1 MLYLVKALILKT
13 FSSPFFIFAKLYRK
27 RQLATKSQEHK
38 CWAPFLLFFIGKI
51 NFTRKSGETSKTC
64 SKVKNC
70 LYFRHFAAKPNARIA
85 FSLEQKS
92 KKLLISFICPLMHH
106 LFFYPSTPTVQCTY
120 LLSCVPPV
128 LLHIPCIPPFLH
140 SSFLASILSLILPLL
155 HPSSFHASLLSI
167 IPPLLH
173 PSCPA
178 FFLSCFLPC
187 LASAFS
193 SIPSFLNSSFPASL
207 LS

>member
-1 MLYLVKALILKT
+1 MEKRLKRVRKWKIAYIFAISQLSQT
-13 FSSPFFIFAKLYRK
+13 HVLLLAWSKEAKNFSSP
-27 RQLATKSQEHK
+27 SSV
-38 CWAPFLLFFIGKI
+38 LLCI
-51 NFTRKSGETSKTC
+51 
-64 SKVKNC
+64 
-70 LYFRHFAAKPNARIA
+70 HF
-85 FSLEQKS
+85 
-92 KKLLISFICPLMHH
+92 
-106 LFFYPSTPTVQCTY
+106 FFYPSTPNVQCTY

-128 LLHIPCIPPFLH
+128 LQHIPCIPPFLH

-207 LS
+207 LSWIPYIRQPSTPASHMSCIPPILHSTVLHPAFVKDKGRRCCLGDTTDIFRLW